1 MKIGM
6 EQVQNNNVGNKF
18 QPQAK
23 VMEYKMTN
31 KTVGGIA

>member
-6 EQVQNNNVGNKF
+6 EQVERNNVGNKF

-23 VMEYKMTN
+23 VMEYKMIN
-31 KTVGGIA
+31 KNVGGIA